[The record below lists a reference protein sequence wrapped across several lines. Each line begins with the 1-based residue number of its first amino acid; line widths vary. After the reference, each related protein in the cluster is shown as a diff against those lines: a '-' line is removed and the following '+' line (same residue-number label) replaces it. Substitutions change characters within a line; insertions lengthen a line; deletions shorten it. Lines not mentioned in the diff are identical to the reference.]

1 MRRKIEE
8 LLRTRET
15 ERKEINENLKTE
27 IEKRDRNKEIKRK
40 NEHF

>member
-27 IEKRDRNKEIKRK
+27 IEKRDRNKEIRRK
-40 NEHF
+40 NEHS